1 MSVTDDR
8 AAFLAANNVSRETLI
23 KLDTFI
29 ATLDEWRTRS
39 NLIGP
44 REWPQIWT
52 RHVGDSVQLLDFI
65 PDTARVL
72 DLGSGAG
79 FPGLVLAAGRPAGQV
94 TLIESVGKKCAFLR
108 AAIKAAELPA
118 VVHQGRVEEARQIA
132 ATHVTARAFAPLP
145 ELLDYAAPWLSKG
158 ATGVFPKGERWK
170 DELTAAQQRWSF
182 AYKAIPS
189 RSGGSGVILII
200 GEAAR
205 RHGQS

>member
-1 MSVTDDR
+1 V
-8 AAFLAANNVSRETLI
+8 V
-23 KLDTFI
+23 
-29 ATLDEWRTRS
+29 
-39 NLIGP
+39 
-44 REWPQIWT
+44 
-52 RHVGDSVQLLDFI
+52 
-65 PDTARVL
+65 

-108 AAIKAAELPA
+108 AAIKAAGLPA
-118 VVHQGRVEEARQIA
+118 VVHQGRVEEVPQIA

-145 ELLDYAAPWLSKG
+145 ELLNYAAPWLCRG

-182 AYKAIPS
+182 AHQAIPS

-200 GEAAR
+200 REAAR
-205 RHGQS
+205 RNGQS